1 MTIEER
7 LEALE
12 RELENTKQHVRRL
25 WVGLGLAVFLT
36 CALVWGFTA
45 TTGAAKGIR
54 ANRFIVVDENGKTR
68 AWMVADEGGSELV
81 LADENHKRC
90 AWLSIGEGGP
100 VLTLFDENGKTRVA
114 LSAAEDGPK
123 LKLFDDNGKVIW
135 HAP

>member
-12 RELENTKQHVRRL
+12 RELENTKLHVRRL
-25 WVGLGLAVFLT
+25 WVGLGLAVLV

-68 AWMVADEGGSELV
+68 
-81 LADENHKRC
+81 
-90 AWLSIGEGGP
+90 
-100 VLTLFDENGKTRVA
+100 VA
-114 LSAAEDGPK
+114 LSATEDGPK